1 MKLLLCAV
9 CMDVVALRSYARS
22 CECGL
27 SAGRYLDRLWAEVEG
42 PCLVLGTRNDQIRH
56 ALRVEHEPR
65 VGPNY
70 RWWVVNDGHH
80 VVRRRTIPEGAR

>member
-1 MKLLLCAV
+1 MKLLMCAA
-9 CMDVVALRSYARS
+9 CLDVVALRPTERA

-27 SAGRYLDRLWAEVEG
+27 SSGRYVDRLWVEVEG
-42 PCLVLGTRNDQIRH
+42 PCLVLGTRDDQIRH

-70 RWWVVNDGHH
+70 RWWVLCDGHH
-80 VVRRRTIPEGAR
+80 MRRRSAAEEAR